1 MALSKTT
8 FASASGNGPYA
19 IGFTY
24 IDPSHVKVYVNG
36 SLVSSTNYSIA
47 NGQVTFTSGA
57 PSSQQLVIQRETPG
71 RTDATKSYRAVD
83 FVNGSTINEADL
95 DNSFLQVFYMTQEA
109 LDTGNGAL
117 PYNSATDAFD
127 AGLSGNKKITNLAAP
142 TASSDAANKNYVDT
156 TLSTTLA
163 SNAMLLS
170 SGQWDAESLKIQNL
184 GNPQNSNDAVTKA
197 YVDALSLYGGSAV
210 QPQSWT
216 YALNSTTDWVDQGT
230 GVDASSRYRATKQLA
245 GLLSFDANTLIVS
258 FGGVLQT
265 PSNAY
270 TLSNDNLSLYASAPT
285 AGNLTVRNFGVSR
298 SAFAPA
304 TSSNLGAV
312 KIGSNI
318 TVQQDGT
325 ISTAT
330 LSTVATSGLYSDLS
344 GKPTL
349 GTAASQ
355 DIPATGNASAT
366 QVVYGS
372 DTRLTNARTPVT
384 HTHAIADV
392 TSLQTSL
399 DAKAALAGAT
409 FSGAPKYAADP
420 TDANT
425 LTRKSYVDTQVVAAS
440 SPVFVA
446 PSLTTANNQALTVAI
461 DVTTLKIG
469 VPYIYYMRTQGL
481 RTGGSLITPAAVQKF
496 SFTVDTGEKL
506 WIDDNIS
513 TATQN
518 TVSTAPTEFVLTHPS
533 QLYSTVGTKDIS
545 CSDSWWSSGTLTY
558 KHSYVVVVRL
568 A

>member
-36 SLVSSTNYSIA
+36 SLVSSANYSIA
-47 NGQVTFTSGA
+47 SGQVTFTSGA

-127 AGLSGNKKITNLAAP
+127 AGLSGNKKVTNVATP
-142 TASSDAANKNYVDT
+142 TVSTDAANKGYVDT

-163 SNAMLLS
+163 NNAMLLS

-197 YVDALSLYGGSAV
+197 YVDALSLYGGSAI

-216 YALNSTTDWVDQGT
+216 YTLNNTTDWVDQGT
-230 GVDASSRYRATKQLA
+230 GVDASSRYRATKQLS
-245 GLLSFDANTLIVS
+245 GLLSYDANTLIVS

-270 TLSNDNLSLYASAPT
+270 TLSNDNLSLYASAKT

-312 KIGSNI
+312 KIGNNI
-318 TVQQDGT
+318 TVQADGT

-349 GTAASQ
+349 GTAAAK
-355 DIPATGNASAT
+355 DIPAAGNASAT

-372 DTRLTNARTPVT
+372 DTRLTDSRTPVA
-384 HTHAIADV
+384 HSHAISDV
-392 TSLQTSL
+392 TNLQTLL
-399 DAKAALAGAT
+399 DAKASLAGAAFTGAGPT
-409 FSGAPKYAADP
+409 FAADP
-420 TDANT
+420 PTPNS
-425 LTRKSYVDTQVVAAS
+425 LTRKQYVDSAISTAGTSKLSFSQVTVTTAVTVTPSDLAVGEERMYMCGSGGSVLVKVGSATPGIIAAHGYRLS
-440 SPVFVA
+440 GINPCFTRMW
-446 PSLTTANNQALTVAI
+446 SLTTTTGTVMEWIAGSSYSQPTGS
-461 DVTTLKIG
+461 DPTTA
-469 VPYIYYMRTQGL
+469 RTLASNSGYCV
-481 RTGGSLITPAAVQKF
+481 ITRYA
-496 SFTVDTGEKL
+496 
-506 WIDDNIS
+506 
-513 TATQN
+513 
-518 TVSTAPTEFVLTHPS
+518 
-533 QLYSTVGTKDIS
+533 
-545 CSDSWWSSGTLTY
+545 
-558 KHSYVVVVRL
+558 
-568 A
+568 